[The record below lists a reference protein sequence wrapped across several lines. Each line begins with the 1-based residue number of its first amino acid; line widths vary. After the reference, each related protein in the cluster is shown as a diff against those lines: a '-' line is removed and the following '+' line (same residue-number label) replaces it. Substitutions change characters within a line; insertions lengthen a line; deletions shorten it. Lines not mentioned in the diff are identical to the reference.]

1 MGTLVCFHAHPDDEA
16 IATGGSMARAHEEG
30 HRVVLVVAT
39 DGRHGEAPAD
49 LADGETLADR
59 RRIETER
66 SADVLGVDRVVFLG
80 YADSGMTGWEQ
91 NADVDSF
98 HAADLD
104 EAAGRLASILREE
117 AADVLTTYDWHG
129 TYGHPDH
136 VKVNRVGARAAERVA
151 GTVAGQVAG
160 ELPALR
166 VCQATVN
173 RDELVRL
180 IAAVR
185 DEATDGSI
193 GLDFDP
199 EAPADDGNPFGSPES
214 EITLAVD
221 VTSFVAAKRAA
232 IAAHRSQV
240 SDSTFFLAMPDDQF
254 AATFGREWFIES
266 DRSGGPPRVGWL
278 FETADDRGTTP

>member
-16 IATGGSMARAHEEG
+16 IATGGSMARAHREG
-30 HRVVLVVAT
+30 HRVVLVVAS
-39 DGRHGEAPAD
+39 DGRHGEAPVD

-59 RRIETER
+59 RRAETER
-66 SADVLGVDRVVFLG
+66 SAEVLGVDRVVFLG

-91 NADVDSF
+91 NGDADSF

-104 EAAGRLASILREE
+104 EAAGRLASVLRDE

-136 VKVNRVGARAAERVA
+136 VKVNRVGARAAE
-151 GTVAGQVAG
+151 QVAG
-160 ELPALR
+160 ELPGLR

-180 IAAVR
+180 VAAAR
-185 DEATDGSI
+185 DETVDGSMI
-193 GLDFDP
+193 ELDFDP
-199 EAPADDGNPFGSPES
+199 EAPADDGNPFGSSES

-254 AATFGREWFIES
+254 AATFGREWFIET
-266 DRSGGPPRVGWL
+266 DRPGGPPRVGWL
-278 FETADDRGTTP
+278 FETADDGEATP